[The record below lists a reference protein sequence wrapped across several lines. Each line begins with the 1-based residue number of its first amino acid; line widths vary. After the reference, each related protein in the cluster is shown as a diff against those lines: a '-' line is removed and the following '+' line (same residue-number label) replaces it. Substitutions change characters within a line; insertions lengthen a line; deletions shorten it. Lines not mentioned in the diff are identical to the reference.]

1 MNDFT
6 KAVAWGAV
14 SLGLLTGCGGG
25 DGGGSGSA
33 PTPEVQTQFTDITAP
48 TGFEWRS
55 SENRQV
61 TIKVVSNYSVQQGE
75 AMPIR
80 GQHVVSLFSVIDDVV
95 DATPLF
101 TGLTENSGE
110 LTYQIELAG
119 HWQAIKAMSSV
130 RGIECVSH
138 TDIAVIVDE
147 ITVGCD
153 IALDSD

>member
-1 MNDFT
+1 MSNLEKTLALICSSF
-6 KAVAWGAV
+6 
-14 SLGLLTGCGGG
+14 SLLSGCGGG
-25 DGGGSGSA
+25 DGGGSSA
-33 PTPEVQTQFTDITAP
+33 PSSPAVQTQFTDITAP

-110 LTYQIELAG
+110 LSYAIELSG
-119 HWQAIKAMSSV
+119 HWQAIQAVSTV
-130 RGIECVSH
+130 REIECVSS
-138 TDIAVIVDE
+138 TEISAMDNVIAL
-147 ITVGCD
+147 GCD
-153 IALDSD
+153 IALESD